1 MSVFISDTQRRDLE
15 KMKVKTGGRQ
25 PQAKD
30 PLQPPAAGSGRKD
43 SSLRLGRE
51 HSPASSLILDF

>member
-1 MSVFISDTQRRDLE
+1 MSVFISDTERRDLE

-30 PLQPPAAGSGRKD
+30 PLEPPTGSGRKD
-43 SSLRLGRE
+43 SSLRLVRE